1 MQSPVTRNATY
12 VSAQTQNELIEV
24 TGKYIILKNIV
35 NDVTPHEITFHSV
48 EYLTMYQRRVV
59 SIYVFTTN
67 NRGSNL

>member
-1 MQSPVTRNATY
+1 MQSPVMRNATY
-12 VSAQTQNELIEV
+12 VSAQTQAELIEV

-35 NDVTPHEITFHSV
+35 NDVNPDEITSHSV

-67 NRGSNL
+67 NRDSNL